1 MLFGIYDI
9 CKLLCSNS
17 RGSLVGHVLKDR
29 ITENIRLV
37 SYIEL
42 GIFHE
47 DYSRFV
53 WLIDIFICLCRVERK
68 FIWSPTDHISYTTSA
83 RVWMELG
90 FETNHIS
97 HEVLSWYLLNVHSK
111 SFWRRRST
119 IRFLSE
125 TRRDTSRSLMVLT
138 YGWDGSK
145 LWTREL
151 CKRVEV

>member
-1 MLFGIYDI
+1 MVLENHELMNPSTAWNTHQHLSGNVMLFGIYDI

-68 FIWSPTDHISYTTSA
+68 FIWSPTDHISYTASA
-83 RVWMELG
+83 RV
-90 FETNHIS
+90 
-97 HEVLSWYLLNVHSK
+97 
-111 SFWRRRST
+111 
-119 IRFLSE
+119 
-125 TRRDTSRSLMVLT
+125 
-138 YGWDGSK
+138 
-145 LWTREL
+145 
-151 CKRVEV
+151 